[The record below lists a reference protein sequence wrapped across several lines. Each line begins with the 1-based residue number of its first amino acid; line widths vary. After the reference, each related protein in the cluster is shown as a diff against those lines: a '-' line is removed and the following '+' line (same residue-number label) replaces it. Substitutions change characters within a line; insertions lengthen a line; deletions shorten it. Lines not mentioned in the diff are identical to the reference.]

1 MKTAKRFLL
10 ILLSLSLVLS
20 FFAACDSRKDNQS
33 DPDTGVSTADI
44 NFVDAE
50 GEAAYH
56 IVRAAE
62 GSEDLPITDIIKTI
76 KSKYE
81 VAVKNTSDE
90 DAKGDLY
97 EIVVGKTTREAS
109 AKAKQ
114 ILDAESSGR
123 KSDYIICT
131 IDGDIVIY
139 GNSNDAV
146 TAGIKYFV
154 DTYLTGE
161 TIVGGIKYIY
171 NDASAY
177 ADISIGGTT
186 RLSDY
191 KLVRPIYN
199 VSYITQIQTDK
210 LLEFISE
217 KTGYIVEQINDNIA
231 STTGKIDDGSGTLTP
246 SETNEYEI
254 VVGNAV
260 RDGVKTFTE
269 KEAYEIRIEGKK
281 IYLNGGTPHAIAMA
295 VSEFIKLVENNN
307 AITDEMSV
315 LNGDYNAVI
324 DNYDVATYYR
334 PTWGDDFDGNEIN
347 YNIWNV
353 GWDRVSGYSSAANG
367 KDQYRGSSE
376 LKNNYVKDGVLYQ
389 VAVETDDAYY
399 GGWFDTCNKMNFL
412 YGFAEVSTIHPKG
425 MGFWSSFW
433 TVSESGKY
441 PEYSNTAFYNSETD
455 IDECYGPGTWAYGNT
470 FAWPTSLGV
479 SELELENASKG
490 TVHVNNKV
498 TCKDDRGFYM
508 DFHTFGFEWNGNKN
522 VKFTCDGEV
531 YVDQDLREG
540 AEQLAYEL
548 PQVVYLS
555 LACGSGNHG
564 QPTTDPIEWEYYN
577 KYIVDWIRLYQ
588 VKGQKLYNWSD
599 SAGRYIVVKE

>member
-56 IVRAAE
+56 IVRAEE

-479 SELELENASKG
+479 SELELEDASKA
-490 TVHVNNKV
+490 VHVNNKV

-531 YVDQDLREG
+531 YGDQDLREG

-555 LACGSGNHG
+555 LACGSGKHG

-577 KYIVDWIRLYQ
+577 KYIVDWVRLYQ

>member
-20 FFAACDSRKDNQS
+20 FFAACDSKKDNQS

-56 IVRAAE
+56 IVRAEE

-577 KYIVDWIRLYQ
+577 KYIVDWVRLYQ

>member
-56 IVRAAE
+56 IVRAEE

-577 KYIVDWIRLYQ
+577 KYIVDWVRLYQ